1 MHSFNTCRA
10 ALFFF
15 LSLSLSANAETLR
28 GVQRDLQG
36 EDPLKLTPDIVNP
49 VSVGIGR
56 ASEYAILAKSGISTT
71 DGDDVSI
78 ITGNIGV
85 SPIATTALTGFGLQL
100 DEATELFSVTDQISG
115 RAYAADYGTTTAVA
129 LTTAVSNMEAA
140 YTDAAGRSTSSGK
153 LNLGFGALGGL
164 GGDDASEQDQMLD
177 LGGGSY
183 GGVSDRPL
191 ERGVY
196 TFGSS
201 VTIKNNLFFNGTDTD
216 VFIIQISG
224 DLIVEGSTRVHLDNA
239 KDVENDE
246 DKLPK
251 AENIFWQVAGQVT
264 VRPGAEFEGIIL
276 GMNAVTFGRM
286 AKLNGRVL
294 TQKACTLIKSTI
306 TQPPASS

>member
-28 GVQRDLQG
+28 GAQRDLQD
-36 EDPLKLTPDIVNP
+36 EHPLKLTPDKVNP
-49 VSVGIGR
+49 VSVGIGL

-71 DGDDVSI
+71 DGDDASI

-100 DEATELFSVTDQISG
+100 DEATELFSLTAQISG

-129 LTTAVSNMEAA
+129 LTTAVSNMETA
-140 YTDAAGRSTSSGK
+140 YTDAAGRSTSGGK
-153 LNLGFGALGGL
+153 LNLGLGAL
-164 GGDDASEQDQMLD
+164 GGDDASDQTLD

-183 GGVSDRPL
+183 GGALSHPL

-196 TFGSS
+196 TFGTS
-201 VTIKNNLFFNGTDTD
+201 VTIKNDLFFNGTDTD

-239 KDVENDE
+239 KDVDNAE

-264 VRPGAEFEGIIL
+264 VRAGAKVEGIIL

-294 TQKACTLIKSTI
+294 TQKACTLIKTTI
-306 TQPPASS
+306 TQPPAPARL